1 MEKCD
6 PKSDL
11 LFFINVFLERG
22 NNIAKASTRCEDG
35 MGEILKRKVMSYG
48 ITIDPSKNRGALGT
62 KELTLSRIAQ
72 AFAPCTAAVIIG
84 HNLKGKL
91 VSKLLGGLQIIMQYT
106 IFSRLISTGATY
118 PEELR
123 EIAQILNME
132 MSIMLA
138 TPKEKRKLFM
148 KPVSDLL
155 EESSQYVDAAMNP
168 QSLTKRRLGSLLK
181 QGLWPLLGTPL
192 D

>member
-91 VSKLLGGLQIIMQYT
+91 VSKLLGGLQIIMQHT
-106 IFSRLISTGATY
+106 IFSSLITTGATY
-118 PEELR
+118 LEELR

-155 EESSQYVDAAMNP
+155 EESSQYVDAAMN
-168 QSLTKRRLGSLLK
+168 
-181 QGLWPLLGTPL
+181 
-192 D
+192 